1 MMPFMEKLGSLLT
14 RRKPLLALIISL
26 SLPAIG
32 EMTLNTMLGVSD
44 TIMISRFIGK
54 EALAAVGF
62 ANQIVFTFIFV
73 FSSFNTGAVAL
84 ISRSLGEQNFA
95 KLKRYAEQNVNLN
108 LLIGILIMLLSFYF
122 SGSLLSIF
130 ETTEEIYRDSLL
142 YFRIILAGFIPL
154 FLSFSFA
161 ATLRGSGN
169 TMTPMVIT
177 GIANI
182 TNIIGNYVLILG
194 VGPFPRLGI
203 AGAAWAT
210 SGSRLLGM
218 LLYIYVIYVRKS
230 RFRLKFR
237 FFFEKTIIR
246 PLWKISLPGA
256 VEQTLMQL
264 SFLTMA
270 VIVSRLDTV
279 SEAAFRILIQIE
291 SLSFMPA
298 IGLSIA
304 TATLVGKALGERDT
318 QKAMETGYLSVAMGV
333 VWALFIGG
341 IFITFPRFIIGLFS
355 TESVIII
362 TGAAVML
369 FLGLNQI
376 GLTFNII
383 MGGVLRGAG
392 DTRTVMVNTVLRL
405 WLIFIPLAYVF
416 VINMNTGLA
425 GVWYAEMASFA
436 VFATLLLLR
445 FFGRKWTMI
454 QVEEDHSL

>member
-1 MMPFMEKLGSLLT
+1 MEKILTFLKRRKSLL
-14 RRKPLLALIISL
+14 LLIVGM

-32 EMTLNTMLGVSD
+32 EMALNTMLGVSD

-62 ANQIVFTFIFV
+62 ANQIVFTLIFI

-84 ISRSLGEQNFA
+84 ISRSLGERNYE
-95 KLKRYAEQNVNLN
+95 KLKRYAEQNVTINLIIGLVILGLS
-108 LLIGILIMLLSFYF
+108 LLF
-122 SGSLLSIF
+122 SGSFLRIF
-130 ETTEEIYRDSLL
+130 DTTEEIYRDSLT
-142 YFRIILAGFIPL
+142 YFRIILAGFVPM
-154 FLSFSFA
+154 FLCFSFA
-161 ATLRGSGN
+161 ATLRGSGD
-169 TMTPMVIT
+169 TVTPMAIT
-177 GIANI
+177 GIANVL
-182 TNIIGNYVLILG
+182 NILGNYVLILG

-210 SGSRLLGM
+210 SGSRALAM
-218 LLYIYVIYVRKS
+218 LLYIYVIYVKKGPLRL
-230 RFRLKFR
+230 RFSL
-237 FFFEKTIIR
+237 FFDRTVIR
-246 PLWKISLPGA
+246 PLWRISLPGA

-270 VIVSRLDTV
+270 VIVSRLDTI

-304 TATLVGKALGERDT
+304 TATLVGKALGERDPE
-318 QKAMETGYLSVAMGV
+318 KAMETGYLSVGMGV
-333 VWALFIGG
+333 LWALFIGG
-341 IFITFPRFIIGLFS
+341 TFIVFPGFIVGLFS
-355 TESVIII
+355 TEAIII
-362 TGAAVML
+362 TTGAAVML
-369 FLGLNQI
+369 FIGLNQI

-392 DTRTVMVNTVLRL
+392 DTRTVMVNTILRL
-405 WLIFIPLAYVF
+405 WLIFIPLAWLF
-416 VINMNTGLA
+416 VISLDKGLA

-436 VFATLLLLR
+436 VFGTLLLLR

-454 QVEEDHSL
+454 PIEGDGQSFS